1 MNKKTAL
8 FFTLVILGAG
18 FSGCTSDN
26 ENTSTDDEEKSKISD
41 LENRLDEYIF
51 EINNLSKSLNE
62 SNDNVT
68 RLTNLL
74 ANNSASTGELSNK
87 LQENLTI
94 IQNLRAQ
101 IIELD
106 LKITELNIQLSGD
119 SEDNDIPKLIVI
131 TVDVEAGNNCGI
143 GREIQ
148 TCIYGN
154 FGNQSAGISEM
165 MDIGD
170 EVGVKISFFVDVM
183 EIYAYGNQLI
193 QVMQDID
200 SRGHD
205 VQLHFHPS
213 MVNSTNWEIIQNSEE
228 WNESGATK
236 DTYMTC
242 WDQNTADFWFNRAME
257 IFDEANISRPIA
269 YRSGAYRYC
278 DTIIQAMANNNM
290 TQSYNY
296 NTFSSGRQNFN
307 AGFLHNFQ
315 WENEVYEFPIT
326 YVKDEDGGLSISSR
340 IDESTWTIPVNETFE
355 RYYEDQSSYRVMT
368 MILHSFSFLDRNE
381 TGQYYLKDET
391 KLNNFRNF
399 MDNLSNEYT
408 IVSASELQSYIDNG
422 SVKAEFKFPLR
433 FIENECH
440 RDDSTHSH

>member
-1 MNKKTAL
+1 MNNKTIAL
-8 FFTLVILGAG
+8 LFPLILFVAT
-18 FSGCTSDN
+18 FSGCIGVDESVVTDL
-26 ENTSTDDEEKSKISD
+26 DDEITVKDEKIEQ
-41 LENRLDEYIF
+41 LEAL
-51 EINNLSKSLNE
+51 
-62 SNDNVT
+62 V
-68 RLTNLL
+68 
-74 ANNSASTGELSNK
+74 
-87 LQENLTI
+87 ENLTGQHQRAMDNLSAMQSNLQMTQTSLESAQ
-94 IQNLRAQ
+94 QNTTMHLAQ
-101 IIELD
+101 ITTLQAER
-106 LKITELNIQLSGD
+106 D
-119 SEDNDIPKLIVI
+119 SVNNTIANYERIIADYQQDSDDNQKLLVI

-148 TCIYGN
+148 TCIYGT

-183 EIYAYGNQLI
+183 EIYAYGDQLI

-213 MVNSTNWEIIQNSEE
+213 MINSTNWEIIQNSEE

-355 RYYEDQSSYRVMT
+355 RYYEDQSSFRVMT

-381 TGQYYLKDET
+381 TGQYYLKDEV

-399 MDNLSNEYT
+399 MHNLSQEYT
-408 IVSASELQSYIDNG
+408 IVSASELQAYIDNG
-422 SVKAEFKFPLR
+422 TVKSEFKFPLR